1 MLAKVFAGV
10 AVFMA
15 IWSITDAY
23 TQKSALVLYEE
34 KQTNFSPRR
43 GTSVSG
49 YYGNDGIWIF
59 HSESRSS
66 YGGFQGGGPGSG
78 K

>member
-1 MLAKVFAGV
+1 MLTKVFAGI

-15 IWSITDAY
+15 LWSITDAY
-23 TQKSALVLYEE
+23 TQKSAFVLREE
-34 KQTNFSPRR
+34 KQANFSPRR
-43 GTSVSG
+43 GTSLSG
-49 YYGNDGIWIF
+49 SYNSGGTWVFIN
-59 HSESRSS
+59 SRSS